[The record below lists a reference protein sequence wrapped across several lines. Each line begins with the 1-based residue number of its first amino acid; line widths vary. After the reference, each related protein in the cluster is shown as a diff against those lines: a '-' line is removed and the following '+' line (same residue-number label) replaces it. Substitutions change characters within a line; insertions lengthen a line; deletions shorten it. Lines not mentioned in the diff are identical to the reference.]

1 MSSAVDSLGNS
12 PGSASILQALFKD
25 VKARVDRGRGRK
37 TGREPWAEMRS
48 VSQPLSYEKA
58 HPAATR
64 GSDAYSTELVL
75 TVTHAHKE
83 GEVSSACSEVCTQL
97 GAQQDAL
104 NQRRLSGGG
113 CSSWPIKGE
122 SSPKGL
128 IMKNQNI

>member
-1 MSSAVDSLGNS
+1 M
-12 PGSASILQALFKD
+12 FKD
-25 VKARVDRGRGRK
+25 VKARVDGGRGRK
-37 TGREPWAEMRS
+37 MRREPWAEMRS

-64 GSDAYSTELVL
+64 GSDAYRTELVL

-97 GAQQDAL
+97 GTQQGAPSFEL
-104 NQRRLSGGG
+104 EKASWRRR
-113 CSSWPIKGE
+113 CSSWPIKEE

-128 IMKNQNI
+128 RMKNQNI